1 MSETTKPCT
10 RCCEPIPLGATRCA
24 KCQSWQSL
32 RAYLRGNPQSWL
44 GLVFVPL
51 GMLPM
56 IYVLYAIRF
65 DRGEDF
71 GKHRE
76 QVEVLDSQ
84 IRIPDDGTSFRDV
97 VTVGRLRNNS
107 QVKWTDVVIEV
118 QYFDR
123 DGKLVGTK
131 AERDHNLVLLPG
143 TEHAFQVSSRA
154 EGPVST
160 YASQKIF
167 VRDARDARRWP

>member
-1 MSETTKPCT
+1 MDETTTKPCT
-10 RCCEPIPLGATRCA
+10 RCREPIPLGATRCA

-32 RAYLRGNPQSWL
+32 GAFMRGNPQAWL
-44 GLVFVPL
+44 GLLFIPFLLVPMYTL
-51 GMLPM
+51 FS
-56 IYVLYAIRF
+56 IR

-71 GKHRE
+71 AKHRE

-84 IRIPDDGTSFRDV
+84 IRIPEDGTSFHDV

-107 QVKWTDVVIEV
+107 PVKWTDVVIEV

-131 AERDHNLVLLPG
+131 TERDLNLVLLPG

-154 EGPVST
+154 EGPTST